1 MPRTKKQ
8 YEEIRERKK
17 NLILDTAL
25 KLFATEGVHT
35 TSISKIAARAKISK
49 GLMYNYF
56 SSKDELISQLIV
68 GGMEKL
74 LQSFDPDHDGELS
87 DEEFIYFVH
96 ENFSILK
103 NNLDYWKLYFSIIL
117 QPQVYNLVK
126 DDFNDLIQKLMS
138 VLVNY
143 YKRKGA
149 EKPEMEAMLFF
160 AMIDGISFQYMMDPE
175 NFPLEEVKD
184 MIIRKFSY
192 NDLKIN
198 E

>member
-1 MPRTKKQ
+1 MPRTKQQ

-17 NLILDTAL
+17 ALILDTAL
-25 KLFATEGVHT
+25 KLFATEGVHS
-35 TSISKIAARAKISK
+35 TSISKIATRAKISK

-56 SSKDELISQLIV
+56 SSKDELISQLIIR
-68 GGMEKL
+68 GMEKL
-74 LQSFDPDHDGELS
+74 LQSFDPDHDGKLT
-87 DEEFIYFVH
+87 DEEFNYFVH
-96 ENFSILK
+96 ENFNILK

-117 QPQVYNLVK
+117 QPHVYNLVK
-126 DDFNDLIQKLMS
+126 NDFNDLIHKLMS

-143 YKRKGA
+143 YERKGA

-160 AMIDGISFQYMMDPE
+160 AMVDGISFQYMMDPD

-192 NDLKIN
+192 N
-198 E
+198 EHP